1 GRNAQAPGI
10 FVETAIANGLDP
22 YYYLRHLFEQLPNM
36 NLTDMNALDQ
46 VLPWST
52 TLPVSCISLK
62 KLPK

>member
-1 GRNAQAPGI
+1 M
-10 FVETAIANGLDP
+10 ETAIANGLDP